1 MYDIELPRGL
11 FLAVAIA
18 AVNRPVTARFK
29 GYFGGFATLG
39 ACHREHL
46 TFSPVVTASA
56 SIATTAGGTI

>member
-29 GYFGGFATLG
+29 GYLGGFTTLG
-39 ACHREHL
+39 ARHREHL
-46 TFSPVVTASA
+46 PFCPVVTASA
-56 SIATTAGGTI
+56 AVTVACRTG